1 MIMSI
6 QESLHPHNV
15 GYFTI
20 VHNQSLLWAR
30 DTTPLDICSVVL
42 RVNALAAHFS
52 ENT

>member
-1 MIMSI
+1 MSI
-6 QESLHPHNV
+6 QESLHPHYV

-30 DTTPLDICSVVL
+30 DTTPLDIL
-42 RVNALAAHFS
+42 QVNALAAHFS